1 MLPLRDYRFNLNTH
15 AVPQWLYPLSTQY
28 TKYHHERMEEISEI
42 PSEISNLSLLLVFH
56 KIGNRK
62 VARPGYGVR
71 IEVIL
76 SVVLPKQLH
85 AQHGEDVDDYEEYE
99 GQVPQGT
106 QGGDDD
112 AQENLHRGP
121 RLRQLQNSHLEQEIL
136 LNRRWEERSD
146 PRKLAKTVH
155 KRPSLIFEN

>member
-1 MLPLRDYRFNLNTH
+1 
-15 AVPQWLYPLSTQY
+15 
-28 TKYHHERMEEISEI
+28 MEEISEI

>member
-1 MLPLRDYRFNLNTH
+1 
-15 AVPQWLYPLSTQY
+15 
-28 TKYHHERMEEISEI
+28 MEIE
-42 PSEISNLSLLLVFH
+42 
-56 KIGNRK
+56 K

-85 AQHGEDVDDYEEYE
+85 TQHGEDVDDDEEDE

-121 RLRQLQNSHLEQEIL
+121 GLRQLQNSHLEQENIV
-136 LNRRWEERSD
+136 EQKVGGKVRS
-146 PRKLAKTVH
+146 
-155 KRPSLIFEN
+155 